1 MPAFYKIDKERRLV
15 LSFGSGVLTR
25 EDVLGHIDKLS
36 ADPDFDPGFSQLQDY
51 TQFTG
56 IAITPD
62 DMRVIAKR
70 TIFSPNSR
78 RALLVKNDVQF
89 GVARMVEIHRGLN
102 GETGL
107 RVFRTL
113 DEALDWIAGVNCA
126 S

>member
-25 EDVLGHIDKLS
+25 EDVLGHRDKLS

>member
-56 IAITPD
+56 
-62 DMRVIAKR
+62 
-70 TIFSPNSR
+70 
-78 RALLVKNDVQF
+78 
-89 GVARMVEIHRGLN
+89 ARC
-102 GETGL
+102 
-107 RVFRTL
+107 
-113 DEALDWIAGVNCA
+113 W
-126 S
+126 